1 MRRANRV
8 TICRME
14 QLFELKAA
22 GAGSWITGIGL
33 GFLAWFTLRY
43 VILGFYKVD
52 QNERAVL
59 TSFGRAQRIS
69 AASTIYTAGGDA
81 MRESERE
88 RYEYP
93 QVRVVGPGGP
103 YFCWPWQ
110 QVHKVEIATRTVN
123 MAWDPEQPGA
133 NHDGTL
139 LEAVT
144 KDQLNVGL
152 TGQIRFR
159 VSEENLYAYL
169 FAVKN
174 PPAHIMGFFV
184 SILRERIANFEAP
197 QLRALVAA
205 LHEGDP
211 STSLERQPAPGALDR
226 HVGPSDPSA
235 ISGISIN
242 DLRKNLRLLNE
253 IMDHECASSVA
264 RYGVHLDASLIT
276 EISPPQDVESA
287 LAAINTAHN
296 HVSSDISLAQASA
309 DQRIVQSR
317 RAVEIETLRAEAEVE
332 PLRALANQLAVLQH
346 EGNEALDIYIRNLR
360 LGLFA
365 KADRAFLESK

>member
-1 MRRANRV
+1 
-8 TICRME
+8 ME
-14 QLFELKAA
+14 QLFSSASL
-22 GAGSWITGIGL
+22 GAGSWIAGFGIA
-33 GFLAWFTLRY
+33 FLLWFTARY
-43 VILGFYKVD
+43 VVTGFYTVD

-59 TSFGRAQRIS
+59 TTFGRAQRIS
-69 AASTIYTAGGDA
+69 AATTAYTSDGML
-81 MRESERE
+81 MRDSERA

-93 QVRVVGPGGP
+93 QVRVIGPGGP
-103 YFCWPWQ
+103 YFRWPWQ
-110 QVHKVEIATRTVN
+110 AVHKVSIATRTVS
-123 MAWDPEQPGA
+123 MAWDPETPSA
-133 NHDGTL
+133 NNAGTL
-139 LEAVT
+139 LDAVT
-144 KDQLNVGL
+144 KDQLNVRL

-169 FAVKN
+169 FGVKN

-197 QLRALVAA
+197 QSGADGLRGADAA
-205 LHEGDP
+205 AN
-211 STSLERQPAPGALDR
+211 S
-226 HVGPSDPSA
+226 V

-253 IMDHECASSVA
+253 IMDQECASSVS

-276 EISPPQDVESA
+276 EISPPTDVESA

-296 HVSSDISLAQASA
+296 HVSSDISLAQAAA

-332 PLRALANQLAVLQH
+332 PLRALAHQLALLQH
-346 EGNEALDIYIRNLR
+346 EGPAALATYLRNVR
-360 LGLFA
+360 LGLYA
-365 KADRAFLESK
+365 KADRAIMENK